1 MCFSATASL
10 GAGIVL
16 SAISIATIK
25 KVEKPA
31 QIYFG
36 SIPIVFCVQQFAEG
50 FIWFFLTNSIY
61 YPLQE
66 LATYIFLFLAQVVWP
81 MLVPFSILVLEKEVK
96 RKKMLKTVLGIGMLV
111 SFYLAYCLI
120 AYDVEA
126 KIIGAHISY
135 LQNYPIRFGNY
146 GDLLYVIATVAPPL
160 ISSIK
165 RMWIL
170 GAIIFMSYVITVLL
184 YTGYIISVWCFFAS
198 IISIM
203 VYILFYGIK
212 NQNAEGNRKLKI
224 ND

>member
-1 MCFSATASL
+1 MCFSATASF
-10 GAGIVL
+10 GAGIIL

-25 KVEKPA
+25 KVDKPE
-31 QIYFG
+31 QIYFA
-36 SIPIVFCVQQFAEG
+36 SVPLLFCVQQFAEG
-50 FIWFFLTNSIY
+50 LIWFSLTSSTY

-81 MLVPFSILVLEKEVK
+81 LLIPFSLLMLEKEEK
-96 RKKMLKTVLGIGMLV
+96 HKIILKIILGIGMLV

-120 AYDVEA
+120 SYDVEA

-146 GDLLYVIATVAPPL
+146 GDLLYIIATIGPTL
-160 ISSIK
+160 FSSIR

-170 GAIIFMSYVITVLL
+170 GVIIFISYLITAFFYADYV
-184 YTGYIISVWCFFAS
+184 ISVWCFFAS

-203 VYILFYGIK
+203 VYFLIK
-212 NQNAEGNRKLKI
+212 QMDGTNINSNLKLNI
-224 ND
+224 NG